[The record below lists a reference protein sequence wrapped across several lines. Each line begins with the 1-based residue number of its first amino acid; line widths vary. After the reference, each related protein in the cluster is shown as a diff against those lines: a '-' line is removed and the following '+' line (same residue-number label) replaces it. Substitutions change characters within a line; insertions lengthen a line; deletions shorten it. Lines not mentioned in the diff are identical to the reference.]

1 LGHWHGYFYEG
12 EGTREAF
19 GIDTMMTFVL
29 EPGDGEQA
37 IKANAWSNKGRF
49 PISGSW
55 SKDEND
61 VVSINFE
68 MSFPERYWA
77 YSFPYWDPLCFKGSF
92 IPERDALRG
101 TWGYLADPERPGGP
115 MEFRRIAPRYL
126 TVYPSIKE
134 LADNKP
140 GALWRFAI
148 AAVLNDIRRG
158 RWSWSHFSQRRDDR
172 ETLLSLTRRAGRFG
186 KALDE
191 KERERLCT
199 AAQRLTPA
207 DACFY
212 NSLINR
218 EAAKERLHA

>member
-12 EGTREAF
+12 EGTRDTIGF
-19 GIDTMMTFVL
+19 DTMMTFVL
-29 EPGDGEQA
+29 ESGDDEQA
-37 IKANAWSNKGRF
+37 IKANAWSNRGRF

-61 VVSINFE
+61 VMLINFK
-68 MSFPERYWA
+68 MSFPERYWMFA
-77 YSFPYWDPLCFKGSF
+77 FPYWDPVCFKGSF
-92 IPERDALRG
+92 DLEHHALRG
-101 TWGYLADPERPGGP
+101 TWSYLSDPEKPCGP

-140 GALWRFAI
+140 RALWRFAI

-158 RWSWSHFSQRRDDR
+158 RWSWSYFSQRRDDR
-172 ETLLSLTRRAGRFG
+172 ETVISLTSRYGQFG
-186 KALDE
+186 KLLDE
-191 KERERLCT
+191 EDMERLCI

-212 NSLINR
+212 SSLFNR
-218 EAAKERLHA
+218 RQAKTRLHR